1 MGTVRRVREGIDF
14 GDEDAVLAEIA
25 RELDID
31 PDELDIK
38 EETGL
43 TGFGTGTV
51 YEITIKGGHK
61 EWMVV
66 ENSDQEEELAVEIVK
81 QDLEEE
87 PELFE
92 KSFIESHIN
101 MDRLRR
107 DLTDDVL
114 NNNIE
119 TLQDRSDDEFWRE
132 YERGGFDAP
141 EEDEDGN
148 RPEPNELQIEEL
160 AEQQTKEQLQD
171 PMQYMD
177 DVYGADAAKEAIRIA
192 GIDVDAAAEEAV
204 DTDGTG
210 HFLSGYDGETHETKS
225 GLVYWR
231 AN

>member
-1 MGTVRRVREGIDF
+1 MAAKKKIEVDF
-14 GDEDAVLAEIA
+14 NDEETVLAEMA

-31 PDELDIK
+31 PDELKIK
-38 EETGL
+38 ESHLGS
-43 TGFGTGTV
+43 FGAGTV